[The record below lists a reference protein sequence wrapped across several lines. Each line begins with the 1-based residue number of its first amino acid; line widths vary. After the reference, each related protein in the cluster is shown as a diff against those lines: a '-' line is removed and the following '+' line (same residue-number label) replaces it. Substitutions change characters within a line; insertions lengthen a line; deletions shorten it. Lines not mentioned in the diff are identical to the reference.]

1 VSVSDQKTERLL
13 NLTMALLATSRF
25 LSKSEIFRNVA
36 GYSGSTEA
44 MERMFERDKDN
55 LREIGL
61 VIEVA
66 PFDELFDDEVGYRIR
81 SESYALNIGHLTPSE
96 RSYASLAATLWR
108 NHMLHSSGHHALLK
122 LSAIEGN
129 GFGDD
134 YGSGLITLENDSP
147 HLEVLWSA
155 IENRTLVHFSYS
167 NPETSNRS
175 LAPYGLSLWHGIW
188 YVVGM
193 DVIKNDIRVFRLSR
207 IVSSIDSDPIKGSF
221 DIPKDFA
228 MKDYL
233 VMLQERPPVLCHAL
247 IRVGRCNTLRM
258 QGVVESV
265 DTEWDRI
272 EFAHQEEKV
281 SELLW
286 FGDDLILQTPEPMRE
301 ALITLLKAK
310 LATRNSSEI
319 RSPGGDHE

>member
-36 GYSGSTEA
+36 GYSGSTET

-81 SESYALNIGHLTPSE
+81 SESYALNIGQLTPSE

-108 NHMLHSSGHHALLK
+108 NRMLHSSGHHALLK

-147 HLEVLWSA
+147 HLEVLWNA
-155 IENRTLVHFSYS
+155 IENRALVHFSYS

-193 DVIKNDIRVFRLSR
+193 DMTKNEIRVFRLSR
-207 IVSSIDSDPIKGSF
+207 IASSIDTDPINGSF
-221 DIPKDFA
+221 EIPEDFA

-233 VMLQERPPVLCHAL
+233 VMLKERPRVLCSAL

-258 QGVVESV
+258 QGVVEPI
-265 DTEWDRI
+265 DAEWDRI
-272 EFAHQEEKV
+272 EFPYQEEKV

-286 FGDDLILQTPEPMRE
+286 FGDDLILQTPEAMRD
-301 ALITLLKAK
+301 ALIALLKAK
-310 LATRNSSEI
+310 LVARNPSDMTL
-319 RSPGGDHE
+319 PGDNHE

>member
-1 VSVSDQKTERLL
+1 MSDQKTERLL

-36 GYSGSTEA
+36 GYSGSVET
-44 MERMFERDKDN
+44 MERMFERDKEN

-61 VIEVA
+61 IIEVA
-66 PFDELFDDEVGYRIR
+66 PFDELFEDDVGYRIR

-108 NHMLHSSGHHALLK
+108 NRMLQNSGHHALLK

-134 YGSGLITLENDSP
+134 YGSGLITVENDSP
-147 HLEVLWSA
+147 HLEALWNA
-155 IENRTLVHFSYS
+155 IENRTLVRFTYAR
-167 NPETSNRS
+167 PEISHRS

-193 DVIKNDIRVFRLSR
+193 DMTKNEIRVFRLSR
-207 IVSSIDSDPIKGSF
+207 IVSSIDPDPVKNSYE
-221 DIPKDFA
+221 IPEGFSI
-228 MKDYL
+228 KDYL
-233 VMLQERPPVLCHAL
+233 VMLKEPARVTCKAL

-265 DTEWDRI
+265 DPEWDRI
-272 EFAHQEEKV
+272 EFAHQEEKI

-286 FGDDLILQTPEPMRE
+286 FGDDLILEAPEPMRD

-310 LATRNSSEI
+310 L
-319 RSPGGDHE
+319 GGENE